1 MTSNIGKNVEQLQ
14 PSYTVGGNMK
24 WYQPFWEKVWKF
36 LINLTD
42 IYSLSHFSW
51 YLPKRNENT
60 STTRA
65 ISKNIHG
72 SFILN
77 SPKLEISQVSMHLI
91 NFDIFIWQKKKKTE
105 FFIKHNLKSLTKN
118 IYCTILFIW
127 YLQQI
132 RFMYGDKRSEE
143 QLLLEAGGRNWL
155 RRHMRKISGGPVM
168 FHSLVEASV
177 VFICQ
182 NSLNRTISICVFL
195 CT

>member
-91 NFDIFIWQKKKKTE
+91 NFDIFIWQKKKKRL
-105 FFIKHNLKSLTKN
+105 NS
-118 IYCTILFIW
+118 
-127 YLQQI
+127 
-132 RFMYGDKRSEE
+132 
-143 QLLLEAGGRNWL
+143 
-155 RRHMRKISGGPVM
+155 
-168 FHSLVEASV
+168 
-177 VFICQ
+177 
-182 NSLNRTISICVFL
+182 SLNTTSKASPKIYTVQFYLYGIYNR
-195 CT
+195 